1 MAGRFAKAP
10 ARNGGPHFPAQNF
23 RTGIGPNK
31 IKCWLCRKKIG
42 TNGKFKE
49 KFVKAH
55 WRVFAPRGLTLWNYG
70 KMHSS
75 EQNIPSKKWGMDMQ
89 NKPEGTLYIVSTPI
103 GNLEDITLREWGRC

>member
-1 MAGRFAKAP
+1 MLALPGRI
-10 ARNGGPHFPAQNF
+10 RNKWQIQ
-23 RTGIGPNK
+23 REI
-31 IKCWLCRKKIG
+31 RKS
-42 TNGKFKE
+42 
-49 KFVKAH
+49 ASR
-55 WRVFAPRGLTLWNYG
+55 RVFAPRGQTLWNYG